1 MYLSR
6 SLFGLMSIAFA
17 AAAQA
22 SVWSYRSPE
31 GASGISIAQAGNRL
45 LLGTRQGLEIS
56 DDDGASW
63 SRLDTLPRWSY
74 VTEILVD
81 PADVR
86 HWYVRFVEF
95 MPADEGS
102 AMFHLEQNERIRET
116 WDGGA
121 TWQALALPGEA
132 LVLPIVHP
140 VATGTMVIRYRDTS
154 GNSGARAMSL
164 DGGAHW
170 TPTARALTDPGVRLG
185 IGRSRRHF
193 VGHSFG
199 YLPGSIEARLHL
211 SPDNLASWS
220 SPVASFPVSGT
231 DTLQLYARASSPEQ
245 LFWTDAATWGL
256 PGRSGVVDLITG
268 AVTTFPETSGLLT
281 HLRDDLAYPGSVSA
295 LHLGGFASCNYCIRE
310 EVLSLAPGATQWQ
323 VRGGIR
329 LSAKRI
335 NSDVFFGQMLDAGA
349 GKLWLTDES
358 TGLQYSADAG
368 ANWSVRNTGTRA
380 ASISAVAVDPRNG
393 DRLLAGRDMQS
404 LQRSD
409 DGGRSWSDVGGE
421 VPYDVRSL
429 TRSPVNPDHV
439 LATADA
445 GFYRSLDAG
454 ATWQRVVTAI
464 DPAPDT
470 RGWRDIVWCA
480 NNDTHLLAQVGNMI
494 YRSLDGGMSWAIAAD
509 DHNLRLES
517 ARRAPGRVYLLR
529 SNSYAVTADCG
540 VTFDELGAFA
550 GSSRA
555 LAVDPND
562 DRHLVST
569 GVAIPNEM
577 SSLRVSVDGGSSWTT
592 VLNPVFYSVRNGWID
607 ACDRE
612 RYTTYDLRV
621 MQGTIPQLTPEP
633 LARLS
638 GIVRV
643 NAADSQ
649 CINGE
654 SVSAIGTPSGLWLRR
669 APQDQLFADSFG
681 ID

>member
-1 MYLSR
+1 MYLAR
-6 SLFGLMSIAFA
+6 RLFGLMSIALA

-45 LLGTRQGLEIS
+45 LLGTRQGLQIS

-74 VTEILVD
+74 VNEILVD
-81 PADVR
+81 PADAQ

-95 MPADEGS
+95 LPVDEGS
-102 AMFHLEQNERIRET
+102 AMFYLEQIERIRET
-116 WDGGA
+116 WNGGA
-121 TWQALALPGEA
+121 TWQTLALPGEA

-154 GNSGARAMSL
+154 GYSAMAMSL

-170 TPTARALTDPGVRLG
+170 TPMAPALTDPGVRLG
-185 IGRSRRHF
+185 VGRSRRHF
-193 VGHSFG
+193 VGMS
-199 YLPGSIEARLHL
+199 YTYVPSREAKLHL

-220 SPVASFPVSGT
+220 SPVASLPVSST
-231 DTLQLYARASSPEQ
+231 DALQLYARSSNAEQ

-256 PGRSGVVDLITG
+256 PGRSGVVDLFTG
-268 AVTTFPETSGLLT
+268 AVTTFPETPGLLT
-281 HLRDDLAYPGSVSA
+281 HLRDDLAYPGTVSA
-295 LHLGGFASCNYCIRE
+295 LHLGSSATCNYCIRE

-323 VRGGIR
+323 VRGAIR

-335 NSDVFFGQMLDAGA
+335 NSEVFFGQMLDAGA

-358 TGLQYSADAG
+358 TGLQHSADAG
-368 ANWSVRNTGTRA
+368 ANWSVRNAGTRA

-404 LQRSD
+404 LQHSD

-421 VPYDVRSL
+421 VPHDVRSL

-439 LATADA
+439 LATAEE
-445 GFYRSLDAG
+445 GLYRSLDAG
-454 ATWQRVVTAI
+454 VTWQRMATAI
-464 DPAPDT
+464 DPAPST

-480 NNDTHLLAQVGNMI
+480 NTDTHLLAQVGNSI
-494 YRSLDGGMSWAIAAD
+494 HRSLDGGASWAAVANGN
-509 DHNLRLES
+509 NLRLES

-540 VTFDELGAFA
+540 LTFVELGGFG

-569 GVAIPNEM
+569 GVTIPNQM
-577 SSLRVSVDGGSSWTT
+577 SSLRVSTDGGSSWTT
-592 VLNPVFYSVRNGWID
+592 VLNPAFYSVRNGWID

-621 MQGTIPQLTPEP
+621 LHGTVPELTPEP

-669 APQDQLFADSFG
+669 APPDQLFADAFG